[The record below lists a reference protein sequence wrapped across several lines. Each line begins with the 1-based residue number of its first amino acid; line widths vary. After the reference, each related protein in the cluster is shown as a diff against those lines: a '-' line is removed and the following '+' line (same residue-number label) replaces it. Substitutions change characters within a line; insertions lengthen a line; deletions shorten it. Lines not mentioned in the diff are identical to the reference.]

1 MISNGELELAAG
13 EETRPLLSKVVA
25 IFHVSI
31 VFCFDVY
38 SDNLSKFDDSL
49 TFVVFGLIS
58 CS

>member
-1 MISNGELELAAG
+1 MEGSELELAAG

-25 IFHVSI
+25 LFHVSI

-38 SDNLSKFDDSL
+38 SDNVSKFDDSL